1 MPPLEIVV
9 WAVGAVGLLG
19 VAWAFFKSDS
29 LVVRLGALGVFG
41 AFYITVLANGWGG
54 VEWFNATTIAVVL
67 IALLS
72 RMKAPL
78 TPHSPDA
85 AAPAE
90 PAAEP
95 DATVDPETPE
105 PDSPD
110 AQVDPEAGSRG
121 PSD

>member
-41 AFYITVLANGWGG
+41 AFYITVLAQGWGG

-78 TPHSPDA
+78 SPHSPDAAEPAADLDA

-90 PAAEP
+90 PGTSEP
-95 DATVDPETPE
+95 G
-105 PDSPD
+105 SSD
-110 AQVDPEAGSRG
+110 AQGEPEAGLRG